1 MRSRKPFSAGQP
13 TFVIFIAL
21 LLASAIAHTQSQAQ
35 KFKVLH
41 TFHGPDGNS
50 PVGVLARDPAGNLY
64 GTTSDGGVGKCGKI
78 RCGTAFKLDKTG
90 KQIWLHSFNGA
101 NGNDPFAG
109 LRRDAAGN
117 LYGTTAFGGGT
128 TCNNSLG
135 CGTVFKLNAM
145 GKETVLYKFTGQPD
159 GNIPASLLVRDSEG
173 NLYGTTGSGGA
184 NDLGSIFKVAKTG
197 EETVLYSFTGSSD
210 GCNPEAGVIRDAA
223 GNLYGVAFQGGIGF
237 CNSGYGVVYKLDTA
251 GTLTVLH
258 SFGGADGAY
267 PVSVLLFD
275 KAGNLYGTTEE
286 GGNSSC
292 GGTGCGVV
300 FELSPQSDGT
310 WTEAVLYAF
319 CSVSGCTDGEE
330 PGFGPLVRDAA
341 GNIYG
346 TTYFGGDSRNCNG
359 GTCGVA
365 FKLDPTGG
373 ETVLHSFTGGA
384 DGAGPFAG
392 LIRDAAGNL
401 YGTAQTSG
409 DNACNPPSGC
419 GTVFK
424 IVP

>member
-1 MRSRKPFSAGQP
+1 MRSKELRSVAKSV
-13 TFVIFIAL
+13 FVIFVPL
-21 LLASAIAHTQSQAQ
+21 LLAAAIVPTQAHAQ
-35 KFKVLH
+35 KFKLLH
-41 TFHGPDGNS
+41 TFHGPDGNG
-50 PVGVLARDPAGNLY
+50 PVGVLTRDSAGNLY
-64 GTTSDGGVGKCGKI
+64 GTTSGGGVGKCGKI
-78 RCGTAFKLDKTG
+78 YCGTAFKLDKTG
-90 KQIWLHSFNGA
+90 RQIWLHSFKGG

-128 TCNNSLG
+128 KCNNSLG

-173 NLYGTTGSGGA
+173 NLYGATGSGGA

-197 EETVLYSFTGSSD
+197 DETLLYSFTGGSD
-210 GCNPEAGVIRDAA
+210 GCFPEAGVIRDAA
-223 GNLYGVAFQGGIGF
+223 GSLYGVAFQGGVGF

-258 SFGGADGAY
+258 SFGGGDGAY
-267 PVSVLLFD
+267 PASVLLFD
-275 KAGNLYGTTEE
+275 KAGNLYGTTKE
-286 GGNSSC
+286 GGNSEC

-310 WTEAVLYAF
+310 WTEAVLYEF

-346 TTYFGGDSRNCNG
+346 TTYFGGASRNCTG
-359 GTCGVA
+359 VGCGAV
-365 FKLDPTGG
+365 FKLDATGK
-373 ETVLHSFTGGA
+373 ETVLHSFTDGKDGGF
-384 DGAGPFAG
+384 PFAG
-392 LIRDAAGNL
+392 LIKDAAGNF
-401 YGTAQTSG
+401 YGVASG
-409 DNACNPPSGC
+409 GGDASCKPNGC

-424 IVP
+424 ITP